1 MEQLGSLPLI
11 ILFGGLMYLLL
22 IRPQQKRQKEH
33 AAMLRAVK
41 VGDDIVTVG
50 GLHGTVV
57 DTADETI
64 DIQVNDTTVLR
75 FQKSAVSKIVVDAD
89 DVDDESS
96 DDAVDA
102 GPQDAVGDV
111 PEAAGEDAPNGEK
124 WPEADAS

>member
-75 FQKSAVSKIVVDAD
+75 FQKSAVSKIVIDAD

>member
-75 FQKSAVSKIVVDAD
+75 FQKSAVSKIVIAAD